1 MVRKR
6 LITVLTFN
14 NGVLFRTKEFVPD
27 YRYTLSF
34 VDAWSVDEVVVLD
47 VTPPGQGERGNFH
60 AVVKQFAAR
69 CFVPLAAGGG
79 VRSLADFKMMLAVG
93 ADKVVLGTAAVESP
107 DLVTRAARLF
117 GAQCVVVSINT
128 RMHAPGKY
136 EVFTHA
142 GTKAT
147 GLDPVTWARQA
158 RDLGAG
164 EILVHPVEQDG
175 SLEGYDNELTALIAD
190 AVDVP
195 VLACGGAGKW
205 EDFVDGF
212 NRGKASAV
220 CTACIYH
227 FTESSIRS
235 AKKYLETAGIAV
247 RP

>member
-14 NGVLFRTKEFVPD
+14 NGVLFRTKHFVPD

-47 VTPPGQGERGNFH
+47 VTPPGQGDRSTFH
-60 AVVKQFAAR
+60 AVVKQFAAK

-79 VRSLADFKMMLAVG
+79 VRSLADFKTMLGVG
-93 ADKVVLGTAAVESP
+93 ADKVVLGTAAVETP
-107 DLVTRAARLF
+107 DLITRASRLF

-128 RMHAPGKY
+128 RKREPGQY
-136 EVFTHA
+136 EVFTRG
-142 GTKAT
+142 GTQAT
-147 GLDPVTWARQA
+147 GLEPVAWARQA

-164 EILVHPVEQDG
+164 EILVHPVEEDG
-175 SLEGYDNELTALIAD
+175 SLEGYDNELNAMIAD

-205 EDFVDGF
+205 EDFVAGF
-212 NRGKASAV
+212 RQGNVSAV

-227 FTESSIRS
+227 
-235 AKKYLETAGIAV
+235 
-247 RP
+247 